1 MSLFDAMDVSVDDLL
16 TVGLV
21 DAVAHDDDDDDVAF
35 DRWLASVSPNDLDR
49 ILSDLAV
56 EHAGTPKTL
65 HRSA

>member
-1 MSLFDAMDVSVDDLL
+1 MSLFDAMDVSVDDLF

-21 DAVAHDDDDDDVAF
+21 EAVAHDDDDDVAF

-49 ILSDLAV
+49 ILSDLAT
-56 EHAGTPKTL
+56 EHAGKPTTL